1 MHASFVQAAPPSN
14 FTQKLSLQPKL
25 INTDNGD
32 DVQESP
38 PKKPESDPEFLPSH
52 GSTTSD
58 EPEEVG
64 IRDTT
69 MDGNSSLLL
78 FTFICVIVNL
88 SSLLA

>member
-1 MHASFVQAAPPSN
+1 MHAKFVQAAPPSN

-38 PKKPESDPEFLPSH
+38 PKKPESDPEYLPSH
-52 GSTTSD
+52 GSTMSD

-64 IRDTT
+64 VRDTIT
-69 MDGNSSLLL
+69 HGKSSLLL
-78 FTFICVIVNL
+78 FTFICFIVHL